1 VDLSDLGALLLL
13 SILVMPASWARV
25 DPLSGRIRMLHIGD
39 AFNRHGF
46 AATFFFSDPRIS
58 STPVPAEVAITGY
71 KDAQRYYRMYLP
83 RSERDVRENVDVVCI
98 AGAFQYQIGRRFLEW
113 TRDAVIEDGVG
124 FLMADDPA
132 SFGGTGWRGVQNN
145 WAETPV
151 GVVLPVECATN
162 SKDWSQAP
170 FKVDIVLPD
179 HPLVKGLPWDETVWI
194 AHNRV
199 YDRQG
204 AVVVARTR
212 SNPPGLPALAY
223 MDVGRGR
230 SVALDHDWGG
240 RAGYA
245 FVPSGAVWEWAP
257 HFFCSLVYY
266 AAQLPIPD
274 PVLDKAA
281 KEKFAAYR
289 ETKTLVLSVIEFADK
304 FNANTA
310 PLLRKVA
317 TIDEARTDAERM
329 YIEMDLVGSSRKMD
343 ELISKMKKLLDE
355 AMKVKDSALLWVYTI
370 EWLSV
375 TGTSLLCGYVLYMLM
390 IRRKLFRE
398 VGATRLA

>member
-1 VDLSDLGALLLL
+1 MPLGKRLIPALRCASVDLSDLGALLLL

-58 STPVPAEVAITGY
+58 STPVPAE
-71 KDAQRYYRMYLP
+71 
-83 RSERDVRENVDVVCI
+83 
-98 AGAFQYQIGRRFLEW
+98 

-162 SKDWSQAP
+162 SKDCSQAP

-257 HFFCSLVYY
+257 HFFCSLVCY

-317 TIDEARTDAERM
+317 TIDEARSFNPCFD
-329 YIEMDLVGSSRKMD
+329 G
-343 ELISKMKKLLDE
+343 
-355 AMKVKDSALLWVYTI
+355 
-370 EWLSV
+370 
-375 TGTSLLCGYVLYMLM
+375 
-390 IRRKLFRE
+390 
-398 VGATRLA
+398 